1 MNNLLA
7 KFIQIVVFLFAS
19 FGGFLN
25 DIAPPTQTN
34 PKMTVGFGSFLVL
47 IVLLIISA
55 VARNFPA
62 AKSKKK
68 WIVAGCVFFVLA
80 LVSGILYP
88 WTLSKLTYHYPPPP
102 DVAREWKVSGLEL
115 TQTAKDFIAREPG
128 NYGPAQLEQNLEYQD
143 IWTESSI
150 AKAKLLLL
158 SNYLC
163 LILSISTAIFCLLE
177 ANSNV
182 YSKPAR
188 KKRSSGTRKEAIRT
202 RTESE
207 HPKMSVEN

>member
-1 MNNLLA
+1 MNSLLA
-7 KFIQIVVFLFAS
+7 KFIQIVIFLFAS

-47 IVLLIISA
+47 IMLLIISA
-55 VARNFPA
+55 VARNVPA
-62 AKSKKK
+62 AKNKKK
-68 WIVAGCVFFVLA
+68 WIVAGGIFFVLA
-80 LVSGILYP
+80 IVSGILYP
-88 WTLSKLTYHYPPPP
+88 WTLSKLTYYYPPPP
-102 DVAREWKVSGLEL
+102 DAAMEWKVNGLEL
-115 TQTAKDFIAREPG
+115 TQTAKDFIEREPG
-128 NYGPAQLEQNLEYQD
+128 NYGPAQLEQNLKYED
-143 IWTESSI
+143 IWTESSL

-182 YSKPAR
+182 YSRSAR
-188 KKRSSGTRKEAIRT
+188 KKRSSGTRKEEIKT
-202 RTESE
+202 RD
-207 HPKMSVEN
+207 

>member
-19 FGGFLN
+19 FGGFLS

-55 VARNFPA
+55 VARNIPG
-62 AKSKKK
+62 AKNKKK
-68 WIVAGCVFFVLA
+68 WIIAGCVFFVLA

-88 WTLSKLTYHYPPPP
+88 WTLSKLTYYYPPPP
-102 DVAREWKVSGLEL
+102 DAATEWKVNGLEL
-115 TQTAKDFIAREPG
+115 TQTAKDFIEREPG
-128 NYGPAQLEQNLEYQD
+128 NYGPAQLQQNLDYQD
-143 IWTESSI
+143 IWTESSV
-150 AKAKLLLL
+150 AKSRLLLL

-182 YSKPAR
+182 YSRTAR

-202 RTESE
+202 KAEGES
-207 HPKMSVEN
+207 PTTNVEN